1 MGDFIDIVKYKG
13 DIVIYSK
20 VKGWGVVVDH
30 NSLVDDLN
38 TNTLT
43 QCNNKIERQGTMI
56 IFPCIKL
63 YK

>member
-43 QCNNKIERQGTMI
+43 
-56 IFPCIKL
+56 
-63 YK
+63 